1 MKKLFFVLALGMF
14 TTAYAFTPVA
24 NPTNA
29 FKASK
34 RFAFDATQLS
44 VPEVAEAPE
53 ADQILTFS
61 GIEFDYQGIYSSKYL
76 YLVFLYGPKSD
87 GYLPQAYFWIT
98 KDTDEKNFV
107 GDFTPLQTLY
117 AWGAGESDYGM
128 ASNGK
133 ISITKG
139 EGQNYTVAGSFNYG
153 GTKISP
159 NKYSFSTTAKAE
171 YNDESYPYEP
181 ETATTLNL
189 TTTGEFSFKYLSYG
203 YVFVVSED
211 ADGNALILSFYTT
224 NPSFTTF
231 ADGTYNIKS
240 AANSFL
246 PGYWYA
252 GWETTPEEE
261 GPDDSY
267 VQTASNDIFYLTS
280 GTVVA
285 KTDDKGLHLT
295 VSAGTYNKS
304 TVNAECLIPASP
316 QAVENV
322 TVDTKAVKVVEDG
335 QIFIIRNGVKYNAV
349 GTVVR

>member
-24 NPTNA
+24 NPTNV
-29 FKASK
+29 FKANK
-34 RFAFDATQLS
+34 RFAFDATQIS
-44 VPEVAEAPE
+44 APQVVEAPE
-53 ADQILTFS
+53 ANTTLEFA
-61 GIEFDYQGIYSSKYL
+61 GIEFDYQGVYSGQYL
-76 YLVFLYGPKSD
+76 YLVFLYGPQSAS
-87 GYLPQAYFWIT
+87 YLPQAYFWIL
-98 KDTDEKNFV
+98 KENNEKSFS
-107 GDFTPLQTLY
+107 GDFTALQSLY

-153 GTKISP
+153 GSKISP
-159 NKYSFSTTAKAE
+159 NTYSFSTTAKAE

-181 ETATTLNL
+181 EEATTLNL

-240 AANSFL
+240 AVNSFL

-267 VQTASNDIFYLTS
+267 VQTASKDVFYLTS
-280 GTVVA
+280 GTVTA
-285 KTDDKGLHLT
+285 KTDAKGLHLT

-304 TVNAECLIPASP
+304 TVNAECLIPAEP

-335 QIFIIRNGVKYNAV
+335 QIFILRNGVKYNAV